1 MKKLVLIAAVAAQS
15 IFASNAFAGH
25 RVGNGGDYIRANYIS
40 MGEAITEFLKETEQG
55 QKIVEAS
62 DLNVADL
69 AATLDIEKVT
79 VVDEVLRDNS
89 GSVVEAI
96 GEPGAVTLNKEA
108 WFQHFENERDIYYL
122 VLHEMLRSAGVNDDN
137 YVISRAISPFPI
149 SRRIETR
156 VVPALPLIAE
166 DLLTPVFDLSK
177 VIVGGNGCPK
187 TVGVTRIEFNQEKN
201 ILEVRPSAYRN
212 DVSAARPL
220 DRKTCSIAIPVTVP
234 KNKRLVISQIDLLG
248 KADLQAGAKSQI
260 SFEAFVAGSSGL
272 VKTRNFAPTA
282 ALKGRHLTRR
292 TEVLKSECGAVT
304 NVRLNSS
311 MLTNASKKKAESMEL
326 NSVSLY
332 LSLEDCAVAPK

>member
-1 MKKLVLIAAVAAQS
+1 MKKLVLIAAVAGLMAP
-15 IFASNAFAGH
+15 NAFAGH
-25 RVGNGGDYIRANYIS
+25 RVGNGGDYIRATYIS
-40 MGEAITEFLKETEQG
+40 MGEAIAEFLKDTEQG
-55 QKIVEAS
+55 QKLVESAA
-62 DLNVADL
+62 LNVADL

-96 GEPGAVTLNKEA
+96 GEPGAVQLNKEA

-137 YVISRAISPFPI
+137 YVISKGISPFPI

-156 VVPALPLIAE
+156 VVPSLPLIAE

-177 VIVGGNGCPK
+177 VVIGGNGCPK
-187 TVGVTRIEFNQEKN
+187 TVGVTRVEFNQEKN

-212 DVSAARPL
+212 DVSAARPM
-220 DRKTCSIAIPVTVP
+220 DRKSCSLSIPVTLP
-234 KNKRLVISQIDLLG
+234 KNKRLVISQIDILG
-248 KADLQAGAKSQI
+248 KVDLQAGGKSQI
-260 SFEAFVAGSSGL
+260 TFEAFVAGSSAPL
-272 VKTRNFAPTA
+272 KTRQFAPTS
-282 ALKGRHLTRR
+282 ALNGRHLTRR
-292 TEVLKSECGAVT
+292 TEVLKSACGAAT

-311 MLTNASKKKAESMEL
+311 MLTNSSGQKLESMEI

-332 LSLEDCAVAPK
+332 LSLEECTK